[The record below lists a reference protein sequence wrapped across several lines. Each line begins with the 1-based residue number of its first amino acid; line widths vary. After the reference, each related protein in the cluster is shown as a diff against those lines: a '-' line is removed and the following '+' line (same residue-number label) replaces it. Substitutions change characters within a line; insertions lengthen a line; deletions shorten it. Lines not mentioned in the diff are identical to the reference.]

1 MQATLTKWG
10 NSQGLRIPVEAC
22 EALGISVGA
31 HAEMQLDPANAT
43 LTLRFERPERQ
54 YARHRKMS
62 LEEFASGWSGG
73 KVGEE
78 WGGCDVG
85 AEVVE

>member
-22 EALGISVGA
+22 EALGIGVGTR
-31 HAEMQLDPANAT
+31 AEMQVDPATSTIT
-43 LTLRFERPERQ
+43 LHFERPQRR
-54 YARHRKMS
+54 YARHRKMT
-62 LEEFASGWSGG
+62 LEEFAGNWTGG
-73 KVGEE
+73 KVGQE
-78 WGGCDVG
+78 WGGSDVG